1 MSAVPT
7 HHPYRS
13 LSTSGWIFLMWLA
26 VAAAAVALLFH
37 ASAWIVAAVTG
48 SPGPTLAAT
57 VDAIRSTPTNPVA
70 GYEAVPGPAPAIYTV
85 LVVLVL
91 AFVVG
96 GFLLAMVV
104 GRAVV
109 DRRTNR
115 TTPRALREMHE
126 RQAAAK
132 ARDVLKG
139 TALAARLQDKD
150 KISPT
155 ELLVGVGSLRGVEL
169 YAQHEDSALVV
180 APPRSGKTM
189 YYVVGKILD
198 APGPV
203 VATGTKNDIVFLT
216 AAQRAEAGRV
226 HVLDFSGITGW
237 PEGFQWDPVAG
248 CADPEEALE
257 RGRAWASADPGKG
270 RGGNAEWFSAR
281 AGEVLAYLLHAAAL
295 KPNGSVLDVVRWA
308 ADFTDNEP
316 ITVLRDQGT
325 STVDADPRKAIVD
338 LDDALAGSQL
348 EAPEPITMA
357 DIGTRTWADL
367 LQARTQ
373 SGADDTSGSLQMTLS
388 GVLAPLTSPKV
399 LRAMCPDKD
408 EHGNSQGFDVDA
420 FLDGRNTLYLL
431 SGKGSANVAPLITT
445 LTDVILRTAVTRSQ
459 TSPGGRLWPP
469 LRAMLE
475 EAANVAPLPD
485 LPSLMSD
492 SGGRGISV
500 HVVVQS
506 HAQMDARWGSDGA
519 DAIRAAATVHLYL
532 PGIKEDDVLKELSE
546 RTGRYR
552 AGRVSYSSGHTGG
565 SVSTSSEWENV
576 MTPED
581 IRTMPVGT
589 GLLAYRNLKL
599 AHVDLTPWWKRA
611 DSKKVEAGLA
621 KVQELTGRSID

>member
-1 MSAVPT
+1 MPA
-7 HHPYRS
+7 HRPYRS
-13 LSTSGWIFLMWLA
+13 LSTSGWILVMWLT
-26 VAAAAVALLFH
+26 VAAAAVAALFH

-48 SPGPTLAAT
+48 NPGPAPVATL
-57 VDAIRSTPTNPVA
+57 DAIRSTPTNPVA
-70 GYEAVPGPAPAIYTV
+70 GYDVAPGPAPAVYTV

-91 AFVVG
+91 ALVIG

-115 TTPRALREMHE
+115 TTPRALRDMHE

-139 TALAARLQDKD
+139 TALAARLQAKE
-150 KISPT
+150 KISPN
-155 ELLVGVGSLRGVEL
+155 ELLVEMGSLRGVEL

-189 YYVVGKILD
+189 FYVVGKILD

-216 AAQRAEAGRV
+216 AALRAEAGRV

-237 PEGFQWDPVAG
+237 PEGFQWDPVVG

-295 KPNGSVLDVVRWA
+295 KPGGNVLDVVRWA

-325 STVDADPRKAIVD
+325 STLDADPREAVAA
-338 LDDALAGSQL
+338 DAVAA
-348 EAPEPITMA
+348 EDVEPVTMA
-357 DIGTRTWADL
+357 DFGTHTWADL

-399 LRAMCPDKD
+399 LQAMCPGTDKD
-408 EHGNSQGFDVDA
+408 GKSKGFDVEA

-459 TSPGGRLWPP
+459 KSPGGRLWPP
-469 LRAMLE
+469 LRAELE

-500 HVVVQS
+500 HVIVQS

-519 DAIRAAATVHLYL
+519 DAIRAAATAHLYL

-599 AHVDLTPWWKRA
+599 AHVNLTPWWKRA
-611 DSKKVEAGLA
+611 DRKKIEAGLG
-621 KVQELTGRSID
+621 KVQKLTGRRID

>member
-1 MSAVPT
+1 MSTAAT
-7 HHPYRS
+7 HRPYRS

-26 VAAAAVALLFH
+26 VAAIAVAGLLH
-37 ASAWIVAAVTG
+37 IASWIVAAATG
-48 SPGPTLAAT
+48 NAGPPLADT
-57 VDAIRSTPTNPVA
+57 VAAIRSAPTNPAA
-70 GYEAVPGPAPAIYTV
+70 GYEAAPGPAAAVYTV

-91 AFVVG
+91 VVIVG
-96 GFLLAMVV
+96 GFLLAMAV
-104 GRAVV
+104 GRTVV

-115 TTPRALREMHE
+115 TTPRALRDMHE
-126 RQAAAK
+126 RQASAK
-132 ARDVLKG
+132 ARGVLKS
-139 TALAARLQDKD
+139 TALAARLQEKA
-150 KISPT
+150 KVT
-155 ELLVGVGSLRGVEL
+155 TVELLVRVGALRGVQL
-169 YAQHEDSALVV
+169 YAQHEDSFLVV

-189 YYVVGKILD
+189 YFVVDKILD

-216 AAQRAEAGRV
+216 AALREETGRV
-226 HVLDFSGITGW
+226 HVLDFTGLTGW
-237 PEGFQWDPVAG
+237 PEGFQWDPVQG

-295 KPNGSVLDVVRWA
+295 KPGGNILDVVRWA
-308 ADFTDNEP
+308 ADFSDNEP
-316 ITVLRDQGT
+316 VTVLRAQGT
-325 STVDADPRKAIVD
+325 STLDADPREAVAA
-338 LDDALAGSQL
+338 DDV
-348 EAPEPITMA
+348 EAEDVEPVTMA
-357 DIGTRTWADL
+357 DFGTHTWADL

-373 SGADDTSGSLQMTLS
+373 SGAADTSGSLQMTLS

-399 LRAMCPDKD
+399 LQAMCPGKDKNGKS
-408 EHGNSQGFDVDA
+408 EGFDIDA

-459 TSPGGRLWPP
+459 KSPGGRLWPP
-469 LRAMLE
+469 LRLVLE

-485 LPSLMSD
+485 LASLMSD

-500 HVVVQS
+500 YVVCQS
-506 HAQMDARWGSDGA
+506 HAQMDARWGSDNA
-519 DAIRAAATVHLYL
+519 DAIRAAATGHLYL
-532 PGIKEDDVLKELSE
+532 PGIKEDDVLKELSD
-546 RTGRYR
+546 RSGRYR
-552 AGRVSYSSGHTGG
+552 ANRVSYSSGHTGG

-611 DSKKVEAGLA
+611 DRKKIEAGLV
-621 KVQELTGRSID
+621 KIQEFTGRRMD

>member
-1 MSAVPT
+1 MSAAAT
-7 HHPYRS
+7 HRPYRS
-13 LSTSGWIFLMWLA
+13 LGTSGWIFLMWLA
-26 VAAAAVALLFH
+26 VVAVAVAGLFH
-37 ASAWIVAAVTG
+37 ASAWIVAAATG
-48 SPGPTLAAT
+48 AAGPNLAAT
-57 VDAIRSTPTNPVA
+57 VEAIRATPTNPAA
-70 GYEAVPGPAPAIYTV
+70 GYEAAPGPAVAVYTV

-91 AFVVG
+91 VVVVG
-96 GFLLAMVV
+96 GFLLAMLV

-115 TTPRALREMHE
+115 ATPRALRDM
-126 RQAAAK
+126 QARRATVR
-132 ARDVLKG
+132 ARGVLKS
-139 TALAARLQDKD
+139 TALAARLQEKA
-150 KISPT
+150 KIST
-155 ELLVGVGSLRGVEL
+155 AELLVSVGSLRGVKL
-169 YAQHEDSALVV
+169 YAQHEDSVLVV

-189 YYVVGKILD
+189 YYVVDKILD

-216 AAQRAEAGRV
+216 ASSRGARGRV
-226 HVLDFSGITGW
+226 HVLDFAGLTGW
-237 PEGFQWDPVAG
+237 PEGFEWDPVKG
-248 CADPEEALE
+248 CTDPEEALE

-295 KPNGSVLDVVRWA
+295 KPGGNVLDVVRWA
-308 ADFTDNEP
+308 ADFSDNEP
-316 ITVLRDQGT
+316 VTVLRDQGT
-325 STVDADPRKAIVD
+325 STLDADPRETVAE
-338 LDDALAGSQL
+338 LDDAMADVDAKS
-348 EAPEPITMA
+348 PEPVTKA
-357 DIGTRTWADL
+357 DFGTHTWADL

-373 SGADDTSGSLQMTLS
+373 SGAADTSGSLQMTLS

-399 LRAMCPDKD
+399 LRAMCPQKDK
-408 EHGNSQGFDVDA
+408 GFEVEK
-420 FLDGRNTLYLL
+420 FLDGGNTLYLL

-445 LTDVILRTAVTRSQ
+445 LTDVIVRAAVTRSQ
-459 TSPGGRLWPP
+459 KSPGGRLWPP
-469 LRAMLE
+469 LRLVLE

-500 HVVVQS
+500 HVIVQS

-519 DAIRAAATVHLYL
+519 DAIRAAATAHLYL
-532 PGIKEDDVLKELSE
+532 PGIKEDDVLKELSD
-546 RTGRYR
+546 RTDRYR
-552 AGRVSYSSGHTGG
+552 ASRVSYSSGHTGG

-576 MTPED
+576 MTPEA

-611 DSKKVEAGLA
+611 DHKKLRNGLA
-621 KVQELTGRSID
+621 KVQEFTGRRMD

>member
-1 MSAVPT
+1 MSTGPT
-7 HHPYRS
+7 HRPYRS

-26 VAAAAVALLFH
+26 VAAAAVAALFH
-37 ASAWIVAAVTG
+37 AAAWIVATSTG
-48 SPGPTLAAT
+48 NPGPSPADT
-57 VDAIRSTPTNPVA
+57 VDAIRSTPTNPVS
-70 GYEAVPGPAPAIYTV
+70 GYAAAPGPAPAVYTV

-91 AFVVG
+91 AVVVG
-96 GFLLAMVV
+96 GFLLAMAV
-104 GRAVV
+104 GRTVV

-115 TTPRALREMHE
+115 TTPRALRDMHE
-126 RQAAAK
+126 RRAAAK
-132 ARDVLKG
+132 ARDVLKS
-139 TALAARLQDKD
+139 TALAARLQEKA
-150 KISPT
+150 KIGAA

-169 YAQHEDSALVV
+169 YAQHEDSVLVV

-189 YYVVGKILD
+189 YFVVDKILD

-216 AAQRAEAGRV
+216 AALRAEVGTV
-226 HVLDFSGITGW
+226 SVLDFTGLTGW
-237 PEGFQWDPVAG
+237 PEGFQWDPVKG

-295 KPNGSVLDVVRWA
+295 KPCGNVLDVVRWA
-308 ADFTDNEP
+308 ADFSDNEP

-325 STVDADPRKAIVD
+325 STLDADPREVIAGEDVAAE
-338 LDDALAGSQL
+338 DA
-348 EAPEPITMA
+348 EPVTMA
-357 DIGTRTWADL
+357 DFGTHTWADL

-399 LRAMCPDKD
+399 LQAMCPPK
-408 EHGNSQGFDVDA
+408 GKGFDVEA

-445 LTDVILRTAVTRSQ
+445 LTDVILRTALTRSQ
-459 TSPGGRLWPP
+459 KSPGGRLWPP
-469 LRAMLE
+469 LRAELE

-500 HVVVQS
+500 HVIVQS

-519 DAIRAAATVHLYL
+519 DAIRAAATAHLYL

-552 AGRVSYSSGHTGG
+552 ANRVSYSSGHTGG

-599 AHVDLTPWWKRA
+599 AHVNLTPWWKRA
-611 DSKKVEAGLA
+611 DRKQIEAGLT
-621 KVQELTGRSID
+621 KVQELTGRRMD